1 MSDERMSA
9 ALTKARELE
18 EEASRIL
25 REAAEKASALTAEIE
40 ALKSAER
47 KEAVAEIVA
56 KMADLGID
64 PAMIEKAWKKSAA
77 AKKFDSASP
86 KKFPP
91 RFRGPNGEI
100 WSGTGRK
107 PTWLKDLESK
117 GHSAEEFRIP
127 GEK

>member
-1 MSDERMSA
+1 M
-9 ALTKARELE
+9 E

-25 REAAEKASALTAEIE
+25 REAAEKASALKAEIE
-40 ALKSAER
+40 KLKSEER

-64 PAMIEKAWKKSAA
+64 PAMVEKAWKKSAA
-77 AKKFDSASP
+77 AKRFDSASP

-91 RFRGPNGEI
+91 RFRGPNGES

-107 PTWLKDLESK
+107 PTWLKDLEAQ
-117 GHSAEEFRIP
+117 GRSAEEFRIP
-127 GEK
+127 EEK